1 MKNYFTL
8 WRQQLKQQNRWKILI
23 DKGLNAV
30 QQLELLEL
38 KDYKLIRKAITKQKF
53 CDQAVL
59 ALAKFPIDK
68 YRAENYCGNPKITK
82 WHNTLSAAYYR
93 QWGFSIPVHE
103 QLMRLYGGMIS
114 EVDFGFYLEAE
125 LEQFDFPK
133 NEALYLYG
141 LIYGLGNE
149 KIIRFFRERKRYEKE
164 YEKFVSKLQ
173 HEDPE
178 LLKLLQ
184 SGSVQES
191 IMLYGEKSFE
201 WQYNSYGLACSKTL
215 AEIIQ
220 DVDKITPSVALQK
233 EILHLSHV
241 TLEELTKDFLI
252 KTESFYWL
260 VFNEKIVL
268 RQLCH
273 KQIAS

>member
-1 MKNYFTL
+1 MKNYLTL

-23 DKGLNAV
+23 DKGLNAA
-30 QQLELLEL
+30 QQQELLEL
-38 KDYKLIRKAITKQKF
+38 KNYKLIRKAITKQKF

-82 WHNTLSAAYYR
+82 WHNTLLAAYYR

-125 LEQFDFPK
+125 LEQFDFP
-133 NEALYLYG
+133 NDEALYLYG

-184 SGSVQES
+184 SGSVKES
-191 IMLYGEKSFE
+191 VMLYGEKSFE
-201 WQYNSYGLACSKTL
+201 WQYNSYGLARSKTL

-268 RQLCH
+268 RHLCH